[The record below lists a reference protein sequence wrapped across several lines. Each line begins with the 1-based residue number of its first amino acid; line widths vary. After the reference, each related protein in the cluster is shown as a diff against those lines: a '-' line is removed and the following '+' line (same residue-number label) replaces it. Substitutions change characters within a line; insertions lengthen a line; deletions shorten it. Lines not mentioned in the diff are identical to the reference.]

1 MRQGY
6 VNIVGTKVT
15 GMSNALDAFNFI
27 LNPIIHH
34 RSSVLQGYHQPSPQR
49 IMGIDF
55 TDKIVKRRI
64 ITGSV
69 LSLLLALSIAMT
81 CFDAKK
87 GGAYIMADDDP
98 SIINYNAAL
107 PTEEEPQLLPGD
119 IAWMLAATALVL
131 LMTPGLAFFYG
142 GMVRAKNVISTLL
155 MSFVAMGVITMLWT
169 VVGFSLAFGDS
180 LSGYMGNP
188 ATFPFYN
195 NVGAAADTNFSNTI
209 PLALYSLF
217 QLKFA
222 IITPALISGAIAERV
237 RFTSYII
244 FIVLFSLFVYCPLA
258 HMTWHPDGLL
268 AKAGILDFAG
278 GTVVH
283 MSSGYAALVGS
294 IILGPRKNVG
304 KMQPANIPFVM
315 LGTALLWFGWFG
327 FNAGSA
333 LAADPVAVQAFLT
346 TNTATAAAML
356 TWVFVDHLRGSK
368 STAMGACVGA
378 VVGLVVITP
387 GAGFVTVGGAACMGM
402 IGAFISNVVAH
413 YFNTKAN
420 IDDTLDVWPCH
431 GLGGTVGMVL
441 TSCFATV
448 SANADGADGLF
459 YGDATLFWHHLV
471 ALVCL
476 IPYIMGMSFLCYQ
489 ITNLIYPLRVGE
501 KSEKLGLDMSQ
512 HKESI
517 MVHDEEEEDVVKP
530 ADDLDASSRIEL
542 GSM

>member
-1 MRQGY
+1 M
-6 VNIVGTKVT
+6 VFDIKDKMTK
-15 GMSNALDAFNFI
+15 
-27 LNPIIHH
+27 
-34 RSSVLQGYHQPSPQR
+34 
-49 IMGIDF
+49 
-55 TDKIVKRRI
+55 KRV

-69 LSLLLALSIAMT
+69 LGLIASLAIAMT
-81 CFDAKK
+81 CFDAKD
-87 GGAYIMADDDP
+87 GSYIMANDDP
-98 SIINYNAAL
+98 SVLAYTADY
-107 PTEEEPQLLPGD
+107 PTADAPKLLAGD
-119 IAWMLAATALVL
+119 MAWMLTSTALVL

-155 MSFVAMGVITMLWT
+155 MSFVAMGVITILWT
-169 VVGFSLAFGDS
+169 VVGFSLAFGDT

-195 NVGAAADTNFSNTI
+195 NVGAAADTNFSPTI
-209 PLALYSLF
+209 PLALFSLF

-244 FIVLFSLFVYCPLA
+244 FIVLFSIFVYCPLA

-268 AKAGILDFAG
+268 HKAGILDFAG

-294 IILGPRKNVG
+294 IILGPRKDVR

-333 LAADPVAVQAFLT
+333 LSASPLAVQAFLA
-346 TNTATAAAML
+346 TNTASAAAML
-356 TWVFVDHLRGSK
+356 TWVFVDHFRGSK

-387 GAGFVTVGGAACMGM
+387 GAGFVTIGGAACMGI
-402 IGAFISNVVAH
+402 IGAVICNMGAH
-413 YFNTKAN
+413 FFNTKAN

-441 TSCFATV
+441 TSCFCTKTV
-448 SANADGADGLF
+448 NPLGANGLF
-459 YGDATLFWHHLV
+459 YGDATVFWHHLV
-471 ALVCL
+471 ALVCI
-476 IPYIMGMSFLCYQ
+476 IPFIMGMSFVCYQ
-489 ITNLIYPLRVGE
+489 VTNLIYPLRVGE
-501 KSEKLGLDMSQ
+501 KSEKMGLDMSQ

-517 MVHDEEEEDVVKP
+517 ILENEDMVKP
-530 ADDLDASSRIEL
+530 VDDLDASNRIEL

>member
-1 MRQGY
+1 M
-6 VNIVGTKVT
+6 
-15 GMSNALDAFNFI
+15 
-27 LNPIIHH
+27 
-34 RSSVLQGYHQPSPQR
+34 VL
-49 IMGIDF
+49 
-55 TDKIVKRRI
+55 DKITKKRV

-69 LSLLLALSIAMT
+69 LSVIFALCIAMT
-81 CFDAKK
+81 VYDSKDGSF
-87 GGAYIMADDDP
+87 IMADDDP
-98 SIINYNAAL
+98 SVIAYNDAY
-107 PTEEEPQLLPGD
+107 PTEEEPKLLPGD
-119 IAWMLAATALVL
+119 IAWMLTSTALVL

-155 MSFVAMGVITMLWT
+155 QSFMAMGVITILWT

-195 NVGAAADTNFSNTI
+195 NVGAAADTNFSATI

-244 FIVLFSLFVYCPLA
+244 FIILFSLFIYCPLA

-294 IILGPRKNVG
+294 IILGPRKDVK

-333 LAADPVAVQAFLT
+333 LAASPLAVQAFLT

-356 TWVFVDHLRGSK
+356 TWVFVDHIRGSK

-387 GAGFVTVGGAACMGM
+387 GAGFVTIGGSACMGM
-402 IGAFISNVVAH
+402 IGAVISNVVAH

-441 TSCFATV
+441 TSCFCTSTV
-448 SANADGADGLF
+448 NPDSPDGLF
-459 YGDATLFWHHLV
+459 YGDPTTFWHHLV
-471 ALVCL
+471 ALVCI
-476 IPYIMGMSFLCYQ
+476 IPFIMGMSFVCYQ
-489 ITNLIYPLRVGE
+489 ITNFIYPLRCGE

-512 HKESI
+512 HKETI
-517 MVHDEEEEDVVKP
+517 ILEDEGMEKP
-530 ADDLDASSRIEL
+530 VDDLDASSRIEL